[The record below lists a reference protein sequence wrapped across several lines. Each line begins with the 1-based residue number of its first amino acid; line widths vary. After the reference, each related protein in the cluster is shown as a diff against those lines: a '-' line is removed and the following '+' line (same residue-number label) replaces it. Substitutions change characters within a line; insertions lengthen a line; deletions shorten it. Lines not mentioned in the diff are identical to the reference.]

1 MSKAILFDLW
11 GTLMETGVRSPLKRA
26 KEILQIDLPFSDYVL
41 RMEKVMMTKPFTE
54 LKEAFLAVAQEF
66 AVPCSEEQLELL
78 IGMWNKSWMLARPY
92 AEVRDVLTELQGQY
106 LLILI
111 SNTDCFSVAKVLEKW
126 NFGQYFTQIYLS
138 CETGLLKTD
147 PALFEKIFQDHQLK
161 KEDCLLVGDSLESD
175 MGSAQ
180 KAGIRSILIDP
191 RNSREFEPKI
201 KNLLQLDRYL

>member
-1 MSKAILFDLW
+1 MTKAILFDLW
-11 GTLMETGVRSPLKRA
+11 GTLVETGVRSPLKRA
-26 KEILQIDLPFSDYVL
+26 KEILQIELPFSDYVL
-41 RMEKVMMTKPFTE
+41 RMEKVMMARPFPD

-66 AVPCSEEQLELL
+66 AVPCNDEQLELL

-92 AEVRDVLTELQGQY
+92 AEVRDVLAELQGQY
-106 LLILI
+106 ILILV

-126 NFGQYFTQIYLS
+126 ELSKYFNSIYLS

-147 PALFEKIFQDHQLK
+147 PALFEKIFQDHQLT

-175 MGSAQ
+175 MRAAQ
-180 KAGIRSILIDP
+180 NAGIRSVLVDP
-191 RNSREFEPKI
+191 RNTREFEPKI